1 MSAITDVREI
11 RAGDGEVGIDIVRNV
26 RRWVDDKVIPVADEF
41 EHANKFPTELHK
53 DMLEMGI
60 FSITFPAEYGG
71 LGLSFETYAAVI
83 EEIARGWMGLAGMIN
98 TNVIDGWAIQNF
110 GTQDQKDRFLRGI
123 VSGET
128 QASFCVTEPNAGS
141 DVQAIRSTAKRDGD
155 DYLLNG
161 NKLFVTNADR
171 AGVYLTL
178 AKTDPNAQPRHRGI
192 SAFIVERGT
201 PGFTVG
207 RMLDKLGYKGPQTG
221 ELFYEDARVPAANLL
236 GGEEGHGFKQ
246 LIAGLE
252 VGRINVAA
260 RAVGVA
266 QAAFD
271 ASIVYAQQRQTMG
284 KPIAQH
290 QVIQLKLADMA
301 TKIRAARLLT
311 QEAARKKDRGE
322 RVDLEAGMAKLF
334 ASEIAAECAMEAM
347 RIHGGIAYTTEL
359 SVERY
364 YRDVPLMMIG
374 EGTNEIQRLVIAR
387 RLLEL
392 YAVE

>member
-60 FSITFPAEYGG
+60 FSITFPAEHGG